1 MAQQAATLRAHMD
14 PLTAPHLPALAWLL
28 ICSGLVFFMQAGFCA
43 VESGMVRYKN
53 SINVALKNVVDFCT
67 SFAAFMILGYSL
79 MFSPSADPIG
89 LVGMPVPFLSD
100 LTLVNTAG
108 TDVFTIFPFAFFLF
122 QAVFCNTAATI
133 VSGGVAERCRFMA
146 YVLVSIGIGLVIYPV
161 FGHWVWGGG
170 WLMDLGFH
178 DFAGSSVVHLL
189 GAGITLAG
197 VVVLGARAGRF
208 AADGTPRS
216 IPASSMPLVAIGI
229 MFLAFGWIGFNGGSA
244 PLGAQTATIII
255 NTLNAGAFGAMGVML
270 LTWAVRGIPP
280 ADLILNG
287 VLGGLVAITASAN
300 VVSIP
305 ASCVIGLLGG
315 GAVLVGTRLLERWRL
330 DDAVGAI
337 PVHGFAGLVGIICTG
352 IFADAAW
359 LAETKQM
366 TRGHFILIQC
376 IGAVACLAWSFAA
389 GWLLWKIV
397 GKSTSLRIGP
407 DEEAV
412 GMNYS
417 EHKVEEPIAQLTAA
431 VADVAAGR
439 REPMVLD
446 HVRDGELAPLARNIH
461 NLIRR
466 QTEHRRALVGWAEV
480 LSDVRTL
487 ITQEQHT
494 GGAAAR
500 EGQGELKDAREAIG
514 DVGKLLE
521 RRRLEDPTAAVLLDL
536 VRMLERRL
544 DTALAALPRIER
556 SLERI
561 SGGGGRL
568 DDVAAAMRGR

>member
-1 MAQQAATLRAHMD
+1 MDATIAA
-14 PLTAPHLPALAWLL
+14 HLPALAWLL
-28 ICSGLVFFMQAGFCA
+28 VCSGLVFFMQAGFCA

-67 SFAAFMILGYSL
+67 SFAAFLILGYSL
-79 MFSPSADPIG
+79 MFSPSLDPIG
-89 LVGMPVPFLSD
+89 LIGMPVPFLSD
-100 LTLVNTAG
+100 LSLVNTAG
-108 TDVFTIFPFAFFLF
+108 TDVFTLFPFAFFLF
-122 QAVFCNTAATI
+122 QATFCNTAATI

-146 YVLVSIGIGLVIYPV
+146 YVLVSIGIGLLIYPIY
-161 FGHWVWGGG
+161 GHWAWGGG

-197 VVVLGARAGRF
+197 VIVLGARAGRF
-208 AADGTPRS
+208 GPDGKIRD
-216 IPASSMPLVAIGI
+216 IPASSMPLVALGI

-244 PLGAQTATIII
+244 PLGAQTATIIV
-255 NTLNAGAFGAMGVML
+255 NTLNAGAFGAMGVMML
-270 LTWAVRGIPP
+270 VWALRGVPS

-287 VLGGLVAITASAN
+287 VLGGLVAITACAN

-315 GAVLVGTRLLERWRL
+315 AAVVIGTRLLERWRL

-337 PVHGFAGLVGIICTG
+337 PVHGFAGLVGILCTG
-352 IFADAAW
+352 LFADATW

-366 TRGHFILIQC
+366 SRAHFTTVQC
-376 IGAVACLAWSFAA
+376 IGAIACLAWGFGS
-389 GWLLWKIV
+389 GWVLWKIV
-397 GKSTSLRIGP
+397 GRGTSLRIGP

-431 VADVAAGR
+431 VIDSAAGR
-439 REPMVLD
+439 RDPQVLD
-446 HVRDGELAPLARNIH
+446 HVRDGELAPLARAIQG
-461 NLIRR
+461 LVRKQAEQRR
-466 QTEHRRALVGWAEV
+466 EARNWAET
-480 LSDVRTL
+480 LTEVRSL
-487 ITQEQHT
+487 IAEEQHA
-494 GGAAAR
+494 GGSAAR
-500 EGQGELKDAREAIG
+500 QSGEEVAEAREAIA

-544 DTALAALPRIER
+544 DSAIATLPRIDRSFER
-556 SLERI
+556 VAA
-561 SGGGGRL
+561 GAGRL
-568 DDVAAAMRGR
+568 EDLAGAMRGRA

>member
-1 MAQQAATLRAHMD
+1 MDATVSA
-14 PLTAPHLPALAWLL
+14 HLPALAWLL
-28 ICSGLVFFMQAGFCA
+28 VSTGLVFFMQAGFCA
-43 VESGMVRYKN
+43 VESGMVRHKN

-67 SFAAFMILGYSL
+67 SFAAFMVLGYSL
-79 MFSPSADPIG
+79 MFSPSLDPIG
-89 LVGMPVPFLSD
+89 LIGTPVLFLSD
-100 LTLVNTAG
+100 LSLLNTAG
-108 TDVFTIFPFAFFLF
+108 TDVFTVFPFAFFLF
-122 QAVFCNTAATI
+122 QATFCNTAATI

-146 YVLVSIGIGLVIYPV
+146 YVLVSIGIGLLIYPV
-161 FGHWVWGGG
+161 FGHWAWGGG

-197 VVVLGARAGRF
+197 IIVLGARAGRF
-208 AADGTPRS
+208 AADGKPRN
-216 IPASSMPLVAIGI
+216 IPASSMPLVALGI
-229 MFLAFGWIGFNGGSA
+229 FFLAFGWIGFNGGSA

-255 NTLNAGAFGAMGVML
+255 VTLNAAAFGAIGVMML
-270 LTWAVRGIPP
+270 AWALRGVPP

-287 VLGGLVAITASAN
+287 VLGGLVAITACAN

-305 ASCVIGLLGG
+305 ASCVIGLAG
-315 GAVLVGTRLLERWRL
+315 GAAVVIGTRLLERWRL

-337 PVHGFAGLVGIICTG
+337 PVHGFAGVVGILCTG
-352 IFADAAW
+352 LFADATW

-366 TRGHFILIQC
+366 SRGHFLTVQA
-376 IGAVACLAWSFAA
+376 IGTLACLAWGFGM
-389 GWLLWKIV
+389 GWVLWKIV
-397 GKSTSLRIGP
+397 GRSTGLRIGP

-431 VADVAAGR
+431 VADSVAGR
-439 REPMVLD
+439 RDPQVLD
-446 HVRDGELAPLARNIH
+446 HVRDGELAPLARAIH

-466 QTEHRRALVGWAEV
+466 QAEQRRESRGWAET
-480 LSDVRTL
+480 LAEVRTL
-487 ITQEQHT
+487 ITEEQHA
-494 GGAAAR
+494 GGNASR
-500 EGQGELKDAREAIG
+500 QGSSEIGEAREAIA

-544 DTALAALPRIER
+544 DAVLAAFPRIDRSFER
-556 SLERI
+556 VAA
-561 SGGGGRL
+561 GAGRL
-568 DDVAAAMRGR
+568 DDLAGAMRGQA

>member
-1 MAQQAATLRAHMD
+1 MD
-14 PLTAPHLPALAWLL
+14 PTPHYPALAWLL
-28 ICSGLVFFMQAGFCA
+28 ISSGLVFFMQAGFLA

-67 SFAAFMILGYSL
+67 SFAAFLVLGYSL

-89 LVGMPVPFLSD
+89 LIGMPVPFLSD
-100 LTLVNTAG
+100 LSLLNTAG

-122 QAVFCNTAATI
+122 QATFCNTAATI

-161 FGHWVWGGG
+161 FGHWAWGGG
-170 WLMDLGFH
+170 WLARLGYH

-197 VVVLGARAGRF
+197 VIVLGSRAGRF
-208 AADGTPRS
+208 GPDGKPRT
-216 IPASSMPLVAIGI
+216 IPASSMPLVALGV

-244 PLGAQTATIII
+244 PLGAQTATIVI
-255 NTLNAGAFGAMGVML
+255 NTLNAGAFGAIGVMML
-270 LTWAVRGIPP
+270 VWALRGVPS

-315 GAVLVGTRLLERWRL
+315 AAVVVGTRLLDRWRL

-337 PVHGFAGLVGIICTG
+337 PVHGFAGVVGVVCTG
-352 IFADAAW
+352 LFADATW

-366 TRGHFILIQC
+366 TRAHFTTVQI
-376 IGAVACLAWSFAA
+376 IGAIACLAWAFGS
-389 GWLLWKIV
+389 GWLLWKLV
-397 GKSTSLRIGP
+397 GKGTSLRIGP

-417 EHKVEEPIAQLTAA
+417 EHKVEEPLQQLTQA
-431 VADVAAGR
+431 VVDSASGR
-439 REPMVLD
+439 RDAQVLD
-446 HVRDGELAPLARNIH
+446 LVRDGELAPLARSIQA
-461 NLIRR
+461 LIRR
-466 QTEHRRALVGWAEV
+466 QAEQRRESANWAVTLGEV
-480 LSDVRTL
+480 RSML
-487 ITQEQHT
+487 TQEQHA
-494 GGAAAR
+494 GGTAAR
-500 EGQGELKDAREAIG
+500 ESRSELTDAREAIA

-544 DTALAALPRIER
+544 DAALAALPRIDR
-556 SLERI
+556 SLERVAA
-561 SGGGGRL
+561 GTGRL
-568 DDVAAAMRGR
+568 DDLAAAMRGRA